1 MHVTRELARP
11 WATLNTVSRLL
22 RSSFVSAALLLVACG
37 RSASADTH
45 EGSEPSTKPSTPP
58 AALPAHGTSIE
69 HELRPFVSAHGTGT
83 LHRFRVPLASARLTF
98 VDLHYKTALINILGD
113 HRLLLNGG
121 YWAYQG
127 SAKKIQ
133 GLLVVNGTQLAP
145 RANNLNGGVLEI
157 RDGRGR
163 LLASN
168 VPLDPNGAT
177 LAIQCNPRLVD
188 QGQVIPKLESAR
200 LAARTALCLRD
211 EGTVLDAYLT
221 HDDTR
226 TTLAE
231 LGTFLVQE
239 GCQFALNLDGGP
251 STAAAFRDGERLL
264 TIGLGE
270 ALPYGLAFD

>member
-1 MHVTRELARP
+1 VTA
-11 WATLNTVSRLL
+11 LL
-22 RSSFVSAALLLVACG
+22 LGAALLSVACG
-37 RSASADTH
+37 RSAAADPRARAQPATSPDGPHAASPDTRQGALITH
-45 EGSEPSTKPSTPP
+45 T
-58 AALPAHGTSIE
+58 
-69 HELRPFVSAHGTGT
+69 LRPFESAHGKGS
-83 LHRFRVPLASARLTF
+83 LHRFRVPLAHARLSF
-98 VDLHYKTALINILGD
+98 VDLHYQTPLINILGD
-113 HRLLLNGG
+113 HRLLINGG

-133 GLLVVNGTQLAP
+133 GLLVVNGAQHAP

-157 RDGRGR
+157 RDGTGR
-163 LLASN
+163 LLSSDH
-168 VPLDPNGAT
+168 PLDPSDAT

-188 QGQVIPKLESAR
+188 AGRVIPKLEAVR

-211 EGTVLDAYLT
+211 DGTTLDAYLT

-231 LGTFLVQE
+231 LGAFLVEE
-239 GCQFALNLDGGP
+239 GCQAALNLDGGP
-251 STAAAFRDGERLL
+251 STAAAFRDGRDLL